1 MFSADTLGRV
11 ARTDA
16 GAALPL
22 GEEGMELNRRRF
34 LNWFLGTAFG
44 ALCASVLY
52 PITRYISPPEVPEA
66 TTNQVDAGPI
76 NDPELIEKGFKILRF
91 GTEPVILIKV
101 GDGDYRAFSAHVIWC
116 NCHNG
121 EYDLNGRNIA
131 GPPPRPLT
139 PFKVHLVER
148 EGQAASLIVERS

>member
-1 MFSADTLGRV
+1 MQ
-11 ARTDA
+11 
-16 GAALPL
+16 
-22 GEEGMELNRRRF
+22 LNRRRF
-34 LNWFLGTAFG
+34 LNWFLGTTVG

-52 PITRYISPPEVPEA
+52 PISRFISPPEVPEA

-76 NDPELIEKGFKILRF
+76 NDPDLLDKGFKILRF

-101 GDGDYRAFSAHVIWC
+101 GDGDYRAFSATCTHLQCIVEFRKPEHVIWC

-139 PFKVHLVER
+139 PFEVHVVEQQGQPATLVVER
-148 EGQAASLIVERS
+148 A

>member
-1 MFSADTLGRV
+1 
-11 ARTDA
+11 
-16 GAALPL
+16 
-22 GEEGMELNRRRF
+22 MELNRRRF
-34 LNWFLGTAFG
+34 LNWFLGTTIG

-52 PITRYISPPEVPEA
+52 PISRFISPPDVPES

-76 NDPELIEKGFKILRF
+76 NDPDLLEKGFKILRF
-91 GTEPVILIKV
+91 GTEPVILIKA
-101 GDGDYRAFSAHVIWC
+101 GEGDYRAFSATCTHLQCIVTFRKAQHVIWC

-139 PFKVHLVER
+139 PYAVHVVQR
-148 EGQAASLIVERS
+148 EGQPATLVVERA